1 MAGKDTR
8 IDLTGILLPK
18 PVRIPRY
25 FELAA
30 PMPRVLRIINRL
42 NLGGPTYNAA
52 LLTRYMAPE
61 FETLLV
67 AGVKQDTEESSEYIV
82 QDLGLSFI
90 QLPEMQRELSWSN
103 DRAAYKR
110 LRSIIREYR
119 PDIVHT
125 HAAKAGAVGRLAAFH
140 EKVPVVVHTF
150 HGHVFHSYFNPI
162 KTRIFLGIE
171 RYLAARSSAIIAI
184 SDRQRDELSH
194 HYKVCSQERLHV
206 IPLGFDLSRFRDD
219 QVAKRSEFRKRYQLD
234 DTTLA
239 VGIIGRLA
247 PVKNHPLFLR
257 AVARLQ
263 GQHLPPTRFFLI
275 GDGETRE
282 ALFALCDELE
292 LSYSYQGSR
301 PDALVHFTGWDREVD
316 RSMAGLDIICLTSFN
331 EGTPVSLIEA
341 QAAGKPIVSTA
352 VGGIE
357 NVVQPG
363 KTALLVPSDDL
374 TAFTSAL
381 QQLIAEPD
389 LRISMARDGWNYV
402 RDRFHYT
409 RLVREMGELYRNLLK

>member
-1 MAGKDTR
+1 
-8 IDLTGILLPK
+8 
-18 PVRIPRY
+18 
-25 FELAA
+25 
-30 PMPRVLRIINRL
+30 
-42 NLGGPTYNAA
+42 
-52 LLTRYMAPE
+52 
-61 FETLLV
+61 
-67 AGVKQDTEESSEYIV
+67 
-82 QDLGLSFI
+82 
-90 QLPEMQRELSWSN
+90 
-103 DRAAYKR
+103 
-110 LRSIIREYR
+110 
-119 PDIVHT
+119 
-125 HAAKAGAVGRLAAFH
+125 
-140 EKVPVVVHTF
+140 
-150 HGHVFHSYFNPI
+150 
-162 KTRIFLGIE
+162 
-171 RYLAARSSAIIAI
+171 
-184 SDRQRDELSH
+184 
-194 HYKVCSQERLHV
+194 
-206 IPLGFDLSRFRDD
+206 
-219 QVAKRSEFRKRYQLD
+219 LD
-234 DTTLA
+234 DATLA